1 MKSILR
7 AKNINKTINNKK
19 ILTNVNISIN
29 EGEIISVVGPSGAGK
44 TTLINILS
52 TLSKPD
58 KTTDCS
64 IYIDNYDILNS
75 GNNDLSKFRNEKIGF
90 IFQFHELLPEF
101 TSIENIILPNLIKGF
116 SKIESYEN
124 AKNLLDKIGLKDKAN
139 SYPNKLSGGEKQRVA
154 VARALINNPKIIF
167 ADEPTG
173 NLDAENAE
181 RLIDLLLKVKKDFDH
196 TIVLSTHNKKLSKLG
211 NKKFEITKN
220 QFKIRDYIK

>member
-1 MKSILR
+1 MKPILK
-7 AKNINKTINNKK
+7 ACNINKTINNKK

-29 EGEIISVVGPSGAGK
+29 EGEIVSVVGPSGAGK

-58 KTTDCS
+58 ITNDCS

-75 GNNDLSKFRNEKIGF
+75 TNSNLSKFRNEKIGF

-116 SKIESYEN
+116 TKKESYEN
-124 AKNLLDKIGLKDKAN
+124 AKNLLDKIGLKDKEN
-139 SYPNKLSGGEKQRVA
+139 LYPNQLSGGEKQRVA
-154 VARALINNPKIIF
+154 VARALINKPKIVF

-173 NLDAENAE
+173 NLDSKNANQLNNLFFE
-181 RLIDLLLKVKKDFDH
+181 LRKKFNNTFVIVTHNEEFANKSDRKIKLIDG
-196 TIVLSTHNKKLSKLG
+196 ILS
-211 NKKFEITKN
+211 I
-220 QFKIRDYIK
+220 

>member
-1 MKSILR
+1 MKSILK
-7 AKNINKTINNKK
+7 AKNINKTFNNNK

-58 KTTDCS
+58 KTNDCS

-75 GNNDLSKFRNEKIGF
+75 NNNNLSKFRNEKIGF

-116 SKIESYEN
+116 TKIESYEN
-124 AKNLLDKIGLKDKAN
+124 AKKLLDKIGLKDKAN
-139 SYPNKLSGGEKQRVA
+139 LYPSQLSGGEKQRVA
-154 VARALINNPKIIF
+154 VASALINNTKIVF
-167 ADEPTG
+167 ADDPTG
-173 NLDAENAE
+173 NLDSKNANE
-181 RLIDLLLKVKKDFDH
+181 LNKLFFELRKKFNNTFVIVTHNEEFANKSDRKIKLIDG
-196 TIVLSTHNKKLSKLG
+196 ILSS
-211 NKKFEITKN
+211 
-220 QFKIRDYIK
+220 

>member
-1 MKSILR
+1 MKYLLK
-7 AKNINKTINNKK
+7 ANNINKTINNKK

-58 KTTDCS
+58 ITNDCS

-75 GNNDLSKFRNEKIGF
+75 TNNNLSKFRNEKIGF

-116 SKIESYEN
+116 TKIESYEN
-124 AKNLLDKIGLKDKAN
+124 AKNLLDKIGLKDKEN
-139 SYPNKLSGGEKQRVA
+139 LYPNQLSGGEKQRVA
-154 VARALINNPKIIF
+154 VARALINKPKIVF

-173 NLDAENAE
+173 NLDSKNANQLNNLFFE
-181 RLIDLLLKVKKDFDH
+181 LRKKFNNTFVIVTHNEEFANKSDRKIKLIDG
-196 TIVLSTHNKKLSKLG
+196 ILS
-211 NKKFEITKN
+211 I
-220 QFKIRDYIK
+220 

>member
-1 MKSILR
+1 MKSILK
-7 AKNINKTINNKK
+7 ACNINKTINNKK

-29 EGEIISVVGPSGAGK
+29 EGEIVSVVGPSGAGK

-58 KTTDCS
+58 ITNDCS

-75 GNNDLSKFRNEKIGF
+75 TNNNLSKFRNEKIGF

-116 SKIESYEN
+116 TKIESYEN
-124 AKNLLDKIGLKDKAN
+124 AKNLLDKIGLKDKEN
-139 SYPNKLSGGEKQRVA
+139 LYPNQLSGGEKQRVA
-154 VARALINNPKIIF
+154 VARALINKPKIVF

-173 NLDAENAE
+173 NLDSKNADQLNNLFFE
-181 RLIDLLLKVKKDFDH
+181 LRKKFNNTFVIVTHNEEFANKSDRKIKLIDG
-196 TIVLSTHNKKLSKLG
+196 ILS
-211 NKKFEITKN
+211 I
-220 QFKIRDYIK
+220 

>member
-1 MKSILR
+1 MKSILK
-7 AKNINKTINNKK
+7 ACNINKTINNKK

-29 EGEIISVVGPSGAGK
+29 EGEIVSVVGPSGAGK

-58 KTTDCS
+58 ITNDCS

-75 GNNDLSKFRNEKIGF
+75 TNSNLSKFRNEKIGF

-116 SKIESYEN
+116 TKIESYEN
-124 AKNLLDKIGLKDKAN
+124 AKNLLDKIGLKDKEN
-139 SYPNKLSGGEKQRVA
+139 LYPNQLSGGEKQRVA
-154 VARALINNPKIIF
+154 VARALINKPKIVF

-173 NLDAENAE
+173 NLDSKNADQLNNLFFE
-181 RLIDLLLKVKKDFDH
+181 LRKKFNNTFVIVTHNEEFANKSDRKIKLIDG
-196 TIVLSTHNKKLSKLG
+196 ILS
-211 NKKFEITKN
+211 I
-220 QFKIRDYIK
+220 

>member
-1 MKSILR
+1 MKSILK
-7 AKNINKTINNKK
+7 AKNINKTLNNNK

-58 KTTDCS
+58 KTNDCS

-75 GNNDLSKFRNEKIGF
+75 SNNNLSKFRNEKIGF

-116 SKIESYEN
+116 TKIESYEN
-124 AKNLLDKIGLKDKAN
+124 AKKLLDKIGLKDKAN
-139 SYPNKLSGGEKQRVA
+139 LYPNQLSGGEKQRVA
-154 VARALINNPKIIF
+154 VARALINNPKIVF

-173 NLDAENAE
+173 NLDSKNANE
-181 RLIDLLLKVKKDFDH
+181 LNKLFFELRKKFNNTFVIVTHNEEFANKSDRKIKLIDG
-196 TIVLSTHNKKLSKLG
+196 ILSS
-211 NKKFEITKN
+211 
-220 QFKIRDYIK
+220 

>member
-1 MKSILR
+1 MKSILK
-7 AKNINKTINNKK
+7 AKNINKTFNNNK

-58 KTTDCS
+58 KTNDCS

-75 GNNDLSKFRNEKIGF
+75 NNNNLSKFRNEKIGF

-116 SKIESYEN
+116 TKIESYEN
-124 AKNLLDKIGLKDKAN
+124 AKKLLDKIGLKDKAN
-139 SYPNKLSGGEKQRVA
+139 LYPSQLSGGEKQRVA
-154 VARALINNPKIIF
+154 VARALINNPKIVF

-173 NLDAENAE
+173 NLDSKNANE
-181 RLIDLLLKVKKDFDH
+181 LNKLFFELRKKFNNTFVIVTHNEEFANKSDRKIKLIDG
-196 TIVLSTHNKKLSKLG
+196 ILSS
-211 NKKFEITKN
+211 
-220 QFKIRDYIK
+220 

>member
-1 MKSILR
+1 MKSILK
-7 AKNINKTINNKK
+7 ACNINKTINNKK

-58 KTTDCS
+58 ITNDCS

-75 GNNDLSKFRNEKIGF
+75 TNNNLSKFRNEKIGF

-116 SKIESYEN
+116 TKIESYEN
-124 AKNLLDKIGLKDKAN
+124 AKNLLDKIGLKDKEN
-139 SYPNKLSGGEKQRVA
+139 LYPNQLSGGEKQRVA
-154 VARALINNPKIIF
+154 VARALINKPKIVF

-173 NLDAENAE
+173 NLDSKNANQLNNLFFE
-181 RLIDLLLKVKKDFDH
+181 LRKKFNNTFVIVTHNEEFANKSDRKIKLIDG
-196 TIVLSTHNKKLSKLG
+196 ILS
-211 NKKFEITKN
+211 I
-220 QFKIRDYIK
+220 

>member
-1 MKSILR
+1 MKSILK
-7 AKNINKTINNKK
+7 AKNINKTFNNNK

-58 KTTDCS
+58 KTNDCS

-75 GNNDLSKFRNEKIGF
+75 SNNNLSKFRNEKIGF

-116 SKIESYEN
+116 TKIESYEN
-124 AKNLLDKIGLKDKAN
+124 AKKLLDKIGLKDKAN
-139 SYPNKLSGGEKQRVA
+139 LYPNQLSGGEKQRVA
-154 VARALINNPKIIF
+154 VARALINNPKIVF

-173 NLDAENAE
+173 NLDSKNANQLNKLFFE
-181 RLIDLLLKVKKDFDH
+181 LRKKFNNTFVIVTHNEEFANKSDRKIKLIDG
-196 TIVLSTHNKKLSKLG
+196 ILSS
-211 NKKFEITKN
+211 
-220 QFKIRDYIK
+220 

>member
-1 MKSILR
+1 MKSILK
-7 AKNINKTINNKK
+7 AKNINKTFNNKK

-29 EGEIISVVGPSGAGK
+29 EGEIISVIGPSGAGK

-58 KTTDCS
+58 KTNDCS

-75 GNNDLSKFRNEKIGF
+75 NNNNLSKFRNENIGF

-116 SKIESYEN
+116 TKTESYEN
-124 AKNLLDKIGLKDKAN
+124 AKNLLDKIGLKEKEN
-139 SYPNKLSGGEKQRVA
+139 IYPNQLSGGEKQRVA
-154 VARALINNPKIIF
+154 VARALINNPKIVF

-173 NLDAENAE
+173 NLDSENANHLNKLFFE
-181 RLIDLLLKVKKDFDH
+181 LRKKFNNTFVIVTHNEEFANKSDRKIKLIDG
-196 TIVLSTHNKKLSKLG
+196 ILSS
-211 NKKFEITKN
+211 
-220 QFKIRDYIK
+220 

>member
-1 MKSILR
+1 MKSILK
-7 AKNINKTINNKK
+7 AKNINKTLNNNK

-58 KTTDCS
+58 KTNDCS

-75 GNNDLSKFRNEKIGF
+75 NNNNLSKFRNEKIGF

-116 SKIESYEN
+116 TKIESYEN
-124 AKNLLDKIGLKDKAN
+124 AKNLLDKIGLKDKEN
-139 SYPNKLSGGEKQRVA
+139 LYPNQLSGGEKQRVA
-154 VARALINNPKIIF
+154 VARALINKPKIVF

-173 NLDAENAE
+173 NLDSKNANQLNNLFFE
-181 RLIDLLLKVKKDFDH
+181 LRKKFNNTFVIVTHNEEFANKSDRKIKLIDG
-196 TIVLSTHNKKLSKLG
+196 ILS
-211 NKKFEITKN
+211 I
-220 QFKIRDYIK
+220 

>member
-1 MKSILR
+1 MLK
-7 AKNINKTINNKK
+7 ACNINKTINNKK

-29 EGEIISVVGPSGAGK
+29 EGEIVSVVGPSGAGK

-58 KTTDCS
+58 ITNDCS

-75 GNNDLSKFRNEKIGF
+75 TNSNLSKFRNEKIGF

-116 SKIESYEN
+116 TKIESYEN
-124 AKNLLDKIGLKDKAN
+124 AKNLLDKIGLKDKEN
-139 SYPNKLSGGEKQRVA
+139 LYPNQLSGGEKQRVA
-154 VARALINNPKIIF
+154 VARALINKPKIVF

-173 NLDAENAE
+173 NLDSKNANQLNNLFFE
-181 RLIDLLLKVKKDFDH
+181 LRKKFNNTFVIVTHNEEFANKSDRKIKLIDG
-196 TIVLSTHNKKLSKLG
+196 ILS
-211 NKKFEITKN
+211 I
-220 QFKIRDYIK
+220 

>member
-1 MKSILR
+1 MKSILK
-7 AKNINKTINNKK
+7 ACNINKTINNKK

-29 EGEIISVVGPSGAGK
+29 EGEIVSVVGPSGAGK

-58 KTTDCS
+58 IINDCS

-75 GNNDLSKFRNEKIGF
+75 TNNNLSKFRNEKIGF

-116 SKIESYEN
+116 TKIESYEN
-124 AKNLLDKIGLKDKAN
+124 AKNLLDKIGLKDKEN
-139 SYPNKLSGGEKQRVA
+139 LYPNQLSGGEKQRVA
-154 VARALINNPKIIF
+154 VARALINKPKIVF

-173 NLDAENAE
+173 NLDSKNANQLNNLFFE
-181 RLIDLLLKVKKDFDH
+181 LRKKFNNTFVIVTHNEEFANKSDRKIKLIDG
-196 TIVLSTHNKKLSKLG
+196 ILS
-211 NKKFEITKN
+211 I
-220 QFKIRDYIK
+220 

>member
-58 KTTDCS
+58 KTTNCS

-116 SKIESYEN
+116 SKIESYQN

-139 SYPNKLSGGEKQRVA
+139 SYPNQLSGGEKQRVA

-173 NLDAENAE
+173 NLDSKNANQLNKLFFE
-181 RLIDLLLKVKKDFDH
+181 LRKKFNNTFVIVTHNEEFANKSDRKIKLIDGILL
-196 TIVLSTHNKKLSKLG
+196 S
-211 NKKFEITKN
+211 
-220 QFKIRDYIK
+220 

>member
-1 MKSILR
+1 MKSILK
-7 AKNINKTINNKK
+7 ACNINKTINNKK

-29 EGEIISVVGPSGAGK
+29 EGEIVSVVGPSGAGK

-58 KTTDCS
+58 ITNDCS

-75 GNNDLSKFRNEKIGF
+75 TNSNLSKFRNEKIGF

-116 SKIESYEN
+116 TKIESYEN
-124 AKNLLDKIGLKDKAN
+124 AKNILDKIGLKDKEN
-139 SYPNKLSGGEKQRVA
+139 LYPNQLSGGEKQRVA
-154 VARALINNPKIIF
+154 VARALINKPKIVF

-173 NLDAENAE
+173 NLDSKNANQLNNLFFE
-181 RLIDLLLKVKKDFDH
+181 LRKKFNNTFVIVTHNEEFANKSDRKIKLIDG
-196 TIVLSTHNKKLSKLG
+196 ILS
-211 NKKFEITKN
+211 I
-220 QFKIRDYIK
+220 

>member
-1 MKSILR
+1 MKSILK
-7 AKNINKTINNKK
+7 ACNINKTINNKK

-29 EGEIISVVGPSGAGK
+29 QGEIVSVVGPSGAGK

-58 KTTDCS
+58 ITNDCS

-75 GNNDLSKFRNEKIGF
+75 TNNNLSKFRNEKIGF

-116 SKIESYEN
+116 TKIESYEN
-124 AKNLLDKIGLKDKAN
+124 AKNLLDKIGLKDKEN
-139 SYPNKLSGGEKQRVA
+139 LYPNQLSGGEKQRVA
-154 VARALINNPKIIF
+154 VARALINKPKIVF

-173 NLDAENAE
+173 NLDSKNANQLNNLFFE
-181 RLIDLLLKVKKDFDH
+181 LRKKFNNTFVIVTHNEEFANKSDRKIKLIDG
-196 TIVLSTHNKKLSKLG
+196 ILS
-211 NKKFEITKN
+211 I
-220 QFKIRDYIK
+220 

>member
-1 MKSILR
+1 MKSILK
-7 AKNINKTINNKK
+7 ACNINKTINNKK

-29 EGEIISVVGPSGAGK
+29 EGEIVSVVGPSGAGK

-58 KTTDCS
+58 ITNDCS

-75 GNNDLSKFRNEKIGF
+75 SNNNLSKFRNGKIGF

-116 SKIESYEN
+116 TKKESYEN
-124 AKNLLDKIGLKDKAN
+124 AKNLLDKIGLKDKEN
-139 SYPNKLSGGEKQRVA
+139 LYPNQLSGGEKQRVA
-154 VARALINNPKIIF
+154 VARALINKPKIVF

-173 NLDAENAE
+173 NLDSKNANQLNNLFFE
-181 RLIDLLLKVKKDFDH
+181 LRKKFNNTFVIVTHNEEFANKSDRKIKLIDG
-196 TIVLSTHNKKLSKLG
+196 ILS
-211 NKKFEITKN
+211 I
-220 QFKIRDYIK
+220 

>member
-1 MKSILR
+1 MKPILL

-58 KTTDCS
+58 KINDCL
-64 IYIDNYDILNS
+64 INIDNCDILNS
-75 GNNDLSKFRNEKIGF
+75 NNNSLSKFRNEKIGF

-101 TSIENIILPNLIKGF
+101 TSIENIILPNLINGF
-116 SKIESYEN
+116 TKKDSHEN
-124 AKNLLDKIGLKDKAN
+124 AKKLLDKIGLKNKAN
-139 SYPNKLSGGEKQRVA
+139 MYPNQLSGGEKQRVA

-173 NLDAENAE
+173 NLDSKNANQLNKLFFE
-181 RLIDLLLKVKKDFDH
+181 LRKNFNNTFVIVTHNEEFATRSDRKIKLIDGIL
-196 TIVLSTHNKKLSKLG
+196 TN
-211 NKKFEITKN
+211 
-220 QFKIRDYIK
+220 

>member
-1 MKSILR
+1 MKPILK
-7 AKNINKTINNKK
+7 ACNINKTINNKK

-29 EGEIISVVGPSGAGK
+29 EGEIVSVVGPSGAGK

-58 KTTDCS
+58 ITNDCS

-75 GNNDLSKFRNEKIGF
+75 TNSNLSKFRNEKIGF

-116 SKIESYEN
+116 TKIESYEN
-124 AKNLLDKIGLKDKAN
+124 AKNLLDKIGLKDKEN
-139 SYPNKLSGGEKQRVA
+139 LYPNQLSGGEKQRVA
-154 VARALINNPKIIF
+154 VARALINKPKIVF

-173 NLDAENAE
+173 NLDSKNANQLNNLFFE
-181 RLIDLLLKVKKDFDH
+181 LRKKFNNTFVIVTHNEEFANKSDRKIKLIDG
-196 TIVLSTHNKKLSKLG
+196 ILS
-211 NKKFEITKN
+211 I
-220 QFKIRDYIK
+220 

>member
-1 MKSILR
+1 MKSILK
-7 AKNINKTINNKK
+7 ACNINKTINNKK

-58 KTTDCS
+58 ITNDCS

-75 GNNDLSKFRNEKIGF
+75 TNNNLSKFRNEKIGF

-116 SKIESYEN
+116 TKIKSYEN
-124 AKNLLDKIGLKDKAN
+124 AKNLLDKIGLKDKEN
-139 SYPNKLSGGEKQRVA
+139 LYPNQLSGGEKQRVA
-154 VARALINNPKIIF
+154 VARALINKPKIVF

-173 NLDAENAE
+173 NLDSKNANQLNNLFFE
-181 RLIDLLLKVKKDFDH
+181 LRKKFNNTFVIVTHNEEFANKSDRKIKLIDG
-196 TIVLSTHNKKLSKLG
+196 ILS
-211 NKKFEITKN
+211 I
-220 QFKIRDYIK
+220 

>member
-1 MKSILR
+1 MKSILK
-7 AKNINKTINNKK
+7 ACNINKTINNKK

-29 EGEIISVVGPSGAGK
+29 EGEIVSVVGPSGAGK

-58 KTTDCS
+58 ITNDCS

-75 GNNDLSKFRNEKIGF
+75 TNSNLSKFRNEKIGF

-116 SKIESYEN
+116 TKIESYEN
-124 AKNLLDKIGLKDKAN
+124 AKKLLDKIGLKDKAN
-139 SYPNKLSGGEKQRVA
+139 LYPNQLSGGEKQRVA
-154 VARALINNPKIIF
+154 VARALINNPKIVF

-173 NLDAENAE
+173 NLDSKNANQLNNLFFE
-181 RLIDLLLKVKKDFDH
+181 LRKKFNNTFVIVTHNEEFANKSDRKIKLIDG
-196 TIVLSTHNKKLSKLG
+196 ILS
-211 NKKFEITKN
+211 I
-220 QFKIRDYIK
+220 

>member
-1 MKSILR
+1 MKPILL

-58 KTTDCS
+58 KTNDCS

-75 GNNDLSKFRNEKIGF
+75 NNNNLSKFRNEKIGF

-116 SKIESYEN
+116 TKIESYEN
-124 AKNLLDKIGLKDKAN
+124 AKKLLDKIGLKDKAN
-139 SYPNKLSGGEKQRVA
+139 LYPSQLSGGEKQRVA
-154 VARALINNPKIIF
+154 VARALINNPKIVF

-173 NLDAENAE
+173 NLDSKNANQLNKLFFE
-181 RLIDLLLKVKKDFDH
+181 LRKKFNNTFVIVTHNEEFANKSDRKIKLIDG
-196 TIVLSTHNKKLSKLG
+196 ILSS
-211 NKKFEITKN
+211 
-220 QFKIRDYIK
+220 

>member
-1 MKSILR
+1 MKSILK
-7 AKNINKTINNKK
+7 ACNINKTINNKK

-29 EGEIISVVGPSGAGK
+29 QGEIVSVVGPSGAGK

-58 KTTDCS
+58 ITNDCS

-75 GNNDLSKFRNEKIGF
+75 TNSNLSKFRNEKIGF

-101 TSIENIILPNLIKGF
+101 TSIENIILPNLIKGLT
-116 SKIESYEN
+116 KIESYEN

-139 SYPNKLSGGEKQRVA
+139 LYPNQLSGGEKQRVA
-154 VARALINNPKIIF
+154 VARALINNPKIVF

-173 NLDAENAE
+173 NLDSKNANQLNKLFFE
-181 RLIDLLLKVKKDFDH
+181 LRKKFNNTFVIVTHNEEFANKSDRKIKLIDG
-196 TIVLSTHNKKLSKLG
+196 ILSS
-211 NKKFEITKN
+211 
-220 QFKIRDYIK
+220 